1 MDRPR
6 YVVVEIPDGSLRVG
20 LDESVEPPSPT
31 EDPEI
36 QVDTQRFV
44 KVNDTCKL
52 FSVVNMVVVIV
63 SFGGEPGIIGLV
75 NVIVSIYSAM
85 ISNAEVNISIHGKI
99 TVYLP
104 ISTAILYSACM
115 MVYHMVNFKW
125 FQYSYYVIWFTMS
138 NASLITLEYTVR

>member
-1 MDRPR
+1 M
-6 YVVVEIPDGSLRVG
+6 VEIPDGSLRVG
-20 LDESVEPPSPT
+20 LDESIEPPSPT
-31 EDPEI
+31 EDLEI
-36 QVDTQRFV
+36 RVDTQQFV

-52 FSVVNMVVVIV
+52 FSFMNMVVVII
-63 SFGGEPGIIGLV
+63 SFGGEPDIIGLV

-104 ISTAILYSACM
+104 ISIAILYSTCM
-115 MVYHMVNFKW
+115 MVYHIVNFNW

>member
-6 YVVVEIPDGSLRVG
+6 FVVVEIPDGSLRVG

-36 QVDTQRFV
+36 RVDTQRFV
-44 KVNDTCKL
+44 KVNDTCKI
-52 FSVVNMVVVIV
+52 FSFMNMVVVII
-63 SFGGEPGIIGLV
+63 SFGGEPDIIGLV

-85 ISNAEVNISIHGKI
+85 ISNMEVNISIHGKI

-115 MVYHMVNFKW
+115 MVYHIVNFNW

>member
-1 MDRPR
+1 
-6 YVVVEIPDGSLRVG
+6 VVEIPDGSLRVG

-44 KVNDTCKL
+44 KVNATCRL
-52 FSVVNMVVVIV
+52 FTFMNMALIIFSFSSDPNVV
-63 SFGGEPGIIGLV
+63 GLADLV
-75 NVIVSIYSAM
+75 VSIYSTM

-99 TVYLP
+99 PVYLP